1 MKPKRRSQP
10 SPLPT
15 SRPPLERMMR
25 IHSALQSGKFPN
37 ATQLGAE
44 LEVCAKTIRR
54 DLDFM
59 RDRMNLPVAFDASRN
74 GFHYTEE
81 VDAFPTLQ
89 ISEGELFALLVAEKA
104 LQQYRGTPFEQRLV
118 TALKKLERSLPDTVS
133 LNLAEWDHTI
143 SFRTS
148 AEPIV
153 NVPVLET
160 LADAIQ
166 HRRQLRLA
174 YRKPGTRTTEPR
186 VVDPYHLANVNG
198 DWYLFAFDHLRQA
211 IRTFVPTRIG
221 TAELTGKTFPKPARF
236 ALEKQLRDS
245 FGVFSRDGDYQ
256 VVLRFDEPVADY
268 IREKRWHPSQELK
281 ELPTG
286 GLELHLRLGSL
297 VEIQRWLM
305 GWGGHVQVLAP
316 PELVACVHTA
326 AHSLLERH
334 PAEPHPASKATT
346 APPTDPAG

>member
-1 MKPKRRSQP
+1 M
-10 SPLPT
+10 L
-15 SRPPLERMMR
+15 R
-25 IHSALQSGKFPN
+25 IHAELQSGKYPN

-44 LEVCAKTIRR
+44 LEVCTKTIRR

-59 RDRMNLPVAFDASRN
+59 RDRMSLPLEFNPARN
-74 GFHYTEE
+74 GYHYTEE

-133 LNLAEWDHTI
+133 LNLAEWDHAI

-160 LADAIQ
+160 LADAVQ

-174 YRKPGTRTTEPR
+174 YRKPGTRTAEDR
-186 VVDPYHLANVNG
+186 VVDPCHLANVNG
-198 DWYLFAFDHLRQA
+198 DWYLFAFDHLRQD
-211 IRTFVPTRIG
+211 IRTFVPTRIVSAEPTG
-221 TAELTGKTFPKPARF
+221 TTFPKAARF

-245 FGVFSRDGDYQ
+245 FGIFSRDGDYR

-268 IREKRWHPSQELK
+268 IREKRWHPSQQLKDLPDGGVELR
-281 ELPTG
+281 
-286 GLELHLRLGSL
+286 LRLGSL

-305 GWGGHVQVLAP
+305 GWAGHVQVLDP
-316 PELVACVHTA
+316 PELIAGVHA
-326 AHSLLERH
+326 AAKSLLERH
-334 PAEPHPASKATT
+334 PAVEPPDPHPASGHPLPLDGRGT
-346 APPTDPAG
+346 G

>member
-1 MKPKRRSQP
+1 MNPKRRRKP
-10 SPLPT
+10 APVPT
-15 SRPPLERMMR
+15 SRPPVERMLR
-25 IHSALQSGKFPN
+25 IHAALQSGKYPN
-37 ATQLGAE
+37 ATQLGVE
-44 LEVCAKTIRR
+44 LEVCTKTIRR

-59 RDRMNLPVAFDASRN
+59 RDRMNLPLEFNPARN
-74 GFHYTEE
+74 GYHYTEE

-133 LNLAEWDHTI
+133 LNLAEWDHAI

-153 NVPVLET
+153 NAPVLET

-166 HRRQLRLA
+166 HRRQLLLA
-174 YRKPGTRTTEPR
+174 YRKPGARATENRT
-186 VVDPYHLANVNG
+186 VDPYHLANVNG

-211 IRTFVPTRIG
+211 IRTFVPTRI
-221 TAELTGKTFPKPARF
+221 ASADPTGKTFPKPARF

-245 FGVFSRDGDYQ
+245 FGIFSRDGDYR

-281 ELPTG
+281 DLPKGGVELR
-286 GLELHLRLGSL
+286 LRLGSL

-305 GWGGHVQVLAP
+305 GWGGHVQVVEP
-316 PELVACVHTA
+316 PELVTGVRNAAKSLVERHTA
-326 AHSLLERH
+326 
-334 PAEPHPASKATT
+334 
-346 APPTDPAG
+346 